1 MSLDT
6 QTLSPAEFDGT
17 DSSPVIDPA
26 GVTDGQDDGASP
38 EGAQNTQG
46 AHSAAESDG
55 KDVQALNGE
64 AARAA
69 GDKATG
75 DKAEAQ
81 AKARAEEQ
89 DKQDKLDRL
98 DRLDRHPRFQE
109 LVREK
114 NTLRDELKVLRDEHH
129 KVVSYL
135 NQQAQVGR
143 GAGQGNRQAPDYAAR
158 YAEIDRRLEA
168 GQISLAQA
176 RQAERE
182 VRSHEERERAQ
193 VAEQEIAVKARV
205 GELHQSFKS
214 QNPDFAEIARSD
226 DFKQAFKANPMHDTL
241 SAYYA
246 TKYARAVAGTE
257 QAVKQAVA
265 KAIRETEER
274 ITKNNQAKRTAAS
287 LGAGPRGSGYDPDA
301 MLQDTS
307 RHGGRVAVGAAR
319 LRAMRAQAGG

>member
-46 AHSAAESDG
+46 ADTTAESDG
-55 KDVQALNGE
+55 KDVQARDN
-64 AARAA
+64 AKA
-69 GDKATG
+69 GDKAPG

-89 DKQDKLDRL
+89 DKQDRL

-135 NQQAQVGR
+135 NQQAQAGR
-143 GAGQGNRQAPDYAAR
+143 SASQGNRQAPDYAAR

-168 GQISLAQA
+168 GQ
-176 RQAERE
+176 
-182 VRSHEERERAQ
+182 
-193 VAEQEIAVKARV
+193 
-205 GELHQSFKS
+205 
-214 QNPDFAEIARSD
+214 
-226 DFKQAFKANPMHDTL
+226 
-241 SAYYA
+241 
-246 TKYARAVAGTE
+246 
-257 QAVKQAVA
+257 
-265 KAIRETEER
+265 
-274 ITKNNQAKRTAAS
+274 
-287 LGAGPRGSGYDPDA
+287 
-301 MLQDTS
+301 
-307 RHGGRVAVGAAR
+307 
-319 LRAMRAQAGG
+319 

>member
-1 MSLDT
+1 MTLDT

-46 AHSAAESDG
+46 ADSAAESDG
-55 KDVQALNGE
+55 KDVQARDN
-64 AARAA
+64 AKA
-69 GDKATG
+69 GDKAAG

-81 AKARAEEQ
+81 AKAGAEEQ
-89 DKQDKLDRL
+89 DKL

-135 NQQAQVGR
+135 NQQAQAGR
-143 GAGQGNRQAPDYAAR
+143 SASQGNRQAPDYAAR

-182 VRSHEERERAQ
+182 VRAHEERERAQ